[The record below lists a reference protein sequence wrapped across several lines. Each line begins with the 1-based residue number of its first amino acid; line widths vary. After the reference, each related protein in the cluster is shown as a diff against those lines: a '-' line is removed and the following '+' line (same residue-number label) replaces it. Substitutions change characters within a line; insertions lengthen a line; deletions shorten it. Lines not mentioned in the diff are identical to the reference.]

1 MNRPIKKRISS
12 LFFIIA
18 ITVQPICAATYMEM
32 FRDWFRT
39 SGQSMSDFI
48 YKHGGAILFSLAVL
62 MSKKD
67 QAQSL
72 LTHSIEPIPVTD
84 VTLKDY
90 IGVPP
95 AVDILIDQIKNPK
108 IYKNLNAPFT
118 KGILLTGK
126 PGTGKSFLAKAI
138 AGEAQV
144 PFFSVSAPEFGQL
157 YVGASALMVRNLF
170 KNAKLAALSS
180 PSKLAI
186 IFIDEIDGI
195 GSRASSGLSG
205 ASTGIVQT
213 LLTEMDGF
221 NKISAKD
228 LNLPSYKT
236 MYVKEKQLTLPEINV
251 IVLAATNTPD
261 AIDSA
266 LKRSGRFDDIIE
278 VGNPNEVSREKIIEL
293 YLKDYRC
300 EKDVEA
306 KRLAMV
312 TDGMTPADIK
322 AVFQAAA
329 RDAAKNRQE
338 LIEIKNF
345 CRVLFDAKGGK
356 QMGNYEQRV
365 LEILTTMYPCDL
377 TITVDNVANNIIY
390 ANVQEIVDLFAD
402 TYKRI
407 AVIKELEQKLRKE
420 DKIKH
425 HLIGLNDLMIQVVI
439 NTPTGEIPEVPIEL
453 TE

>member
-1 MNRPIKKRISS
+1 M
-12 LFFIIA
+12 
-18 ITVQPICAATYMEM
+18 Q
-32 FRDWFRT
+32 
-39 SGQSMSDFI
+39 
-48 YKHGGAILFSLAVL
+48 
-62 MSKKD
+62 
-67 QAQSL
+67 
-72 LTHSIEPIPVTD
+72 
-84 VTLKDY
+84 
-90 IGVPP
+90 
-95 AVDILIDQIKNPK
+95 
-108 IYKNLNAPFT
+108 
-118 KGILLTGK
+118 
-126 PGTGKSFLAKAI
+126 
-138 AGEAQV
+138 
-144 PFFSVSAPEFGQL
+144 
-157 YVGASALMVRNLF
+157 
-170 KNAKLAALSS
+170 
-180 PSKLAI
+180 
-186 IFIDEIDGI
+186 
-195 GSRASSGLSG
+195 
-205 ASTGIVQT
+205 
-213 LLTEMDGF
+213 
-221 NKISAKD
+221 
-228 LNLPSYKT
+228 
-236 MYVKEKQLTLPEINV
+236 
-251 IVLAATNTPD
+251 
-261 AIDSA
+261 
-266 LKRSGRFDDIIE
+266 
-278 VGNPNEVSREKIIEL
+278 VSREKIIEL